1 MAPIQPTGTD
11 PGEEGQF
18 VIRDLEIIV
27 INKESVRGAR
37 SIRNPTGKSA
47 REEVSYHIGYHA
59 GLFVGKAV
67 QL

>member
-27 INKESVRGAR
+27 INKESVL
-37 SIRNPTGKSA
+37 
-47 REEVSYHIGYHA
+47 GYHA